1 MNKYGLNIS
10 STKKV
15 VMDNIAKIEEVSS
28 KFNEITD
35 PFNTP
40 LLAELN
46 LHMNGKIDGRPKIW
60 ADLRFRDAA
69 YQFSYVFEFRYS
81 LARKN
86 WKFGTVQLYYNRTW
100 NEKEG
105 MREIWEKI
113 QHFDYETLFKKKTL
127 QEDINIVNELIQG
140 VKGEDELSLLYKNLV
155 SISAAEKIKG
165 DFK

>member
-1 MNKYGLNIS
+1 ME
-10 STKKV
+10 
-15 VMDNIAKIEEVSS
+15 NIAKIEEVSS

-46 LHMNGKIDGRPKIW
+46 LHMNGKIDGRPKVW
-60 ADLRFRDAA
+60 AELRIRDNV
-69 YQFSYVFEFRYS
+69 YKFQYVFEFRYS
-81 LARKN
+81 LAKKN
-86 WKFGTVQLYYNRTW
+86 WKFGSVQLSYYRHYY
-100 NEKEG
+100 G
-105 MREIWEKI
+105 SIREVWEKI

-140 VKGEDELSLLYKNLV
+140 VKGEDDLSLLYKNLV